1 MGYLGPNLDIRGLDL
16 GDGDDG
22 DGGDDDDGNDGDDG
36 GPSLFFPGSL
46 CCRQHLLK
54 SEAGL
59 HIFGQPLPGT
69 SPGVF
74 TIFLIH
80 TKQISRWLIIT

>member
-1 MGYLGPNLDIRGLDL
+1 MGPNLDIRGLDL
-16 GDGDDG
+16 GDLGDGDDG
-22 DGGDDDDGNDGDDG
+22 DDGNDGDDG
-36 GPSLFFPGSL
+36 AASLFFPGSL

-69 SPGVF
+69 SPGVLS
-74 TIFLIH
+74 TNH
-80 TKQISRWLIIT
+80 ISHLN